1 MPSENIKRAIKKG
14 TGELP
19 GVTYEEAIY
28 EGYGPG
34 GVAILI
40 EISSDNKNRTVSEV
54 RNLLTKNGGRMG
66 EAGCVAW
73 MFEKKG
79 QILIEQS
86 EVEEDTL
93 MDLVL
98 ESGASD
104 MKTEDKIFEVI
115 TEPADFENVRKAWE
129 EKKIS
134 WVTAEVLYLPK
145 TTVAL
150 KGKEAEKV
158 LRLVEVLDENDDVQ
172 AVHANF
178 DIPHDVLEQVLGGG

>member
-1 MPSENIKRAIKKG
+1 MPSGNVKKAIMRG

-79 QILIEQS
+79 QIVVEQS
-86 EVEEDTL
+86 EVEEEVL

-98 ESGASD
+98 QSGALD

-115 TEPADFENVRKAWE
+115 TEPTDFENVRKALE
-129 EKKIS
+129 ERKIP
-134 WVTAEVLYLPK
+134 WVTAEVSYLPK
-145 TTVAL
+145 STVAL
-150 KGKEAEKV
+150 EGKEAEQV
-158 LRLVEVLDENDDVQ
+158 LKLIEVLEENDDVQ

-178 DIPHDVLEQVLGGG
+178 DIPQDVLEKVVGGE